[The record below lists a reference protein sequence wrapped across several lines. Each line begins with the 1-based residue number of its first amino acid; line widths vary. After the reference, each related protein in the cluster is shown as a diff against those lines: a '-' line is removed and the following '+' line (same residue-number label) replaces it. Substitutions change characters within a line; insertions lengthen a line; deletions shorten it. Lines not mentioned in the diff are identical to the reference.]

1 MRIVGISLPLLAHIL
16 LSLIHWTTAEN
27 VVKCIHPF
35 TLVEHI
41 LTPEEI
47 NDDYCDCI
55 DGSDETETNACA
67 GVADWASSSPGMN
80 NKEETD
86 SVSFSCPQQN
96 ILLPTSRLND
106 EICDCCDG
114 SDEQYSDFDCPDIC
128 EEVLKNERERA
139 QKLLYNYNSGS
150 KLRQANVQEFQT
162 VVKNAFQEIQE
173 MRLEKKPL
181 QELVK
186 SLEEK
191 LSIEKTNVVN
201 SHLNQVEV
209 MLNEIIEN
217 AKNSPGSTIF
227 NEIWRLEMEE
237 KMEFVAAICQLYGE
251 MNADNGRE
259 KACEPLKRAAL
270 DIGLI
275 WNEAE
280 GRVYIGDH
288 SALTEILLEAEGL
301 VQKDSDDE
309 DSEWRDP
316 EDDILDN
323 YYRGDDDYHKDNY
336 YDDDDEDESH
346 RKQTHASDVKK
357 ADNSGHYGDHDKFH
371 SKFGIIMRSNF
382 HSHAKEVVEEI
393 KAILNEHEEDK
404 EEKSTWDDDD
414 EEEVA
419 NGDNTGSE
427 NTAEDTNPSID
438 PMALQMVQS
447 SLNSKI
453 GKVEYGNMLAKSA
466 KTMMTLFREAVD
478 EDKFSFYVDRLLVE
492 LSNLSSLSNIDLHE
506 IFAVVASDVEEE
518 TCFSPYT
525 SLCVPEPKV
534 DALAERCKVR
544 VNFSCEREQKALPTN
559 IPDGYFGY
567 FLPKARDSND
577 ALSAP
582 FQDYNKTMFKKTD
595 IREIES
601 NLKNAK
607 SDLENLKKRISEKK
621 VEFGIDDDD
630 AKYGIDGELYSIR
643 DECFDIISGKYTYE
657 VCLFKR
663 AYQREGEAKT
673 GGTDLG
679 KFEGASIDE
688 KTGSRVW
695 SWKGGAKCWNGPQR
709 SAKVIITCG
718 AENKLISADEPNICE
733 YEFRM
738 ESYVACDEKYRM
750 TNNL

>member
-1 MRIVGISLPLLAHIL
+1 MRIVGLSLPLLAHIS
-16 LSLIHWTTAEN
+16 LSLIHLTMAEN
-27 VVKCIHPF
+27 IVKCVNPF

-41 LTPEEI
+41 LTPDEI
-47 NDDYCDCI
+47 NDNYCDCI

-80 NKEETD
+80 NEEEID

-128 EEVLKNERERA
+128 EEVLKTERERA

-173 MRLEKKPL
+173 IRLEKKPL

-191 LSIEKTNVVN
+191 LSNEKTNVVN

-217 AKNSPGSTIF
+217 AKNSSGSNIF
-227 NEIWRLEMEE
+227 NEILKLEIEG
-237 KMEFVAAICQLYGE
+237 KMEFIAAICQLYGE

-280 GRVYIGDH
+280 RRVHIEDH

-301 VQKDSDDE
+301 VQKDIDNE

-346 RKQTHASDVKK
+346 RKQTHVGEDKI
-357 ADNSGHYGDHDKFH
+357 ADNSVGDNDKFH

-393 KAILNEHEEDK
+393 KGILNAHEKD
-404 EEKSTWDDDD
+404 EEENSTWDDDD
-414 EEEVA
+414 EEVG
-419 NGDNTGSE
+419 NGDNTGIESIADDI
-427 NTAEDTNPSID
+427 TPSID

-453 GKVEYGNMLAKSA
+453 GKVEYGNMLANSA
-466 KTMMTLFREAVD
+466 KTMMTLFRETVD
-478 EDKFSFYVDRLLVE
+478 EDKVSFYVDRLLVE
-492 LSNLSSLSNIDLHE
+492 LSNLSSVSNIDLHE
-506 IFAVVASDVEEE
+506 IFAVISANVEEE
-518 TCFSPYT
+518 TCFSPY
-525 SLCVPEPKV
+525 SSFCNPEPTV
-534 DALAERCKVR
+534 DALAERCKER
-544 VNFSCEREQKALPTN
+544 MDFSCKREQKPLPTN

-577 ALSAP
+577 ALSSL
-582 FQDYNKTMFKKTD
+582 FQEYNKTTFKNTE
-595 IREIES
+595 IREMES

-621 VEFGIDDDD
+621 AEFGIDDDD

-679 KFEGASIDE
+679 KFEGTTIDE

-738 ESYVACDEKYRM
+738 ESYVACDEKYRL